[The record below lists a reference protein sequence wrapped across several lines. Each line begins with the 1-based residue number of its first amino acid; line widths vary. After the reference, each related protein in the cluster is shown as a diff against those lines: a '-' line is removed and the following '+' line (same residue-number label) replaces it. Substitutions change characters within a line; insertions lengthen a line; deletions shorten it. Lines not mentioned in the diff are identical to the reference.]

1 MERIPTETE
10 LNCLLGRDLES
21 ITFCQYQV
29 GFNFDCDT
37 PFLILTV
44 ESRLIHIHDGLAESP
59 QRDDDLRI
67 VGSSGLMRL
76 LGFKITAI
84 KIEDDG
90 GLLLMF
96 SNGDKIQ
103 VIPCSVYE
111 SYHITNGKTELH
123 F

>member
-1 MERIPTETE
+1 MERIPTEKE
-10 LNCLLGRDLES
+10 VNCLLGRDLVA

-29 GFNFDCDT
+29 GFNFDYNT

-67 VGSSGLMRL
+67 VGSSELMRL
-76 LGFKITAI
+76 LGAKIDAI

-96 SNGDKIQ
+96 SNGDKVQI
-103 VIPCSVYE
+103 IPSIGYE
-111 SYHITNGKTELH
+111 SYHITNGKMELH